1 VKNYVI
7 GLVMVSWLLGSAF
20 QANGDS
26 IFKKG
31 AASPYSPE
39 KSFKVGDIITI
50 LVLESTQAQQ
60 KAGTKTDVKDD
71 FGVKFSHTIERL
83 TPLIG
88 ASNQLSGQLANKYG
102 GSGGTERSSNVTTKV
117 AAVVTEVYE
126 NGNLKL
132 EGRHKI
138 AVNDEDQEILV
149 TGVVRSKDVGISNT
163 IYSYQVADAD
173 ISIRGKGAIQE
184 AESPGWFTRIL
195 NWLF

>member
-1 VKNYVI
+1 MKNYVI
-7 GLVMVSWLLGSAF
+7 GLVIVSWLLGSAF

-26 IFKKG
+26 IWKKG

-39 KSFKVGDIITI
+39 KSFKVGDIITVLI
-50 LVLESTQAQQ
+50 LESAQAQH

-71 FGVKFSHTIERL
+71 LGVKFNHTIEKL
-83 TPLIG
+83 SPLIG
-88 ASNQLSGQLANKYG
+88 ASNQITGQLANKYA
-102 GSGGTERSSNVTTKV
+102 GSGGTERSSNVTAKV

-132 EGRHKI
+132 EGRHKVT
-138 AVNDEDQEILV
+138 VNDEDQEILV

-173 ISIRGKGAIQE
+173 ISIRGKGVVQE
-184 AESPGWFTRIL
+184 AESAGWLTRIL